1 MTVQLSS
8 VDREHSSLDVMHP
21 QATIQ
26 HDFFRDP
33 SAAANGD
40 RSASAQVRNPLLS
53 LPVIEEFRQ
62 LPDLPKNLLRR
73 LLCELSLQARARAK
87 QCWMKRKAP
96 MACYWWAV
104 SVYARH
110 LARALA
116 R

>member
-1 MTVQLSS
+1 MTVHLSS
-8 VDREHSSLDVMHP
+8 VDREHSSIEATHP
-21 QATIQ
+21 QTATQ

-33 SAAANGD
+33 SAAGNGD
-40 RSASAQVRNPLLS
+40 RSASAQVRNPLLC

-62 LPDLPKNLLRR
+62 LPDLLKNLLRR

-87 QCWMKRKAP
+87 QCWTKRKAP

-116 R
+116 L